1 MRSWCCKIYFG
12 LQVLLAREE
21 GLDLAEF
28 ALITALVSVAGVA
41 GLGSIA
47 VKVVTM
53 LNSLQT
59 AW

>member
-1 MRSWCCKIYFG
+1 MRSLCCKIYFG
-12 LQVLLAREE
+12 LQDLLAREE

-41 GLGSIA
+41 GLGAIA
-47 VKVVTM
+47 NKVVGM
-53 LNSLQT
+53 LTSLQT